1 MEEPGSERK
10 GGGEGAEDVK
20 GVRKESGKAKRRQ
33 GRRSKGSCSTSAGEI
48 IRREVEIKGK

>member
-20 GVRKESGKAKRRQ
+20 GVRKESGKAVASWQERR
-33 GRRSKGSCSTSAGEI
+33 GGEVKEAVARR
-48 IRREVEIKGK
+48 RVR